1 MIRVKPIEL
10 SARKWLR
17 NSIRAYLEGQKDKR
31 WIDGIVRGSETEAAT
46 MMSTEFGRFSGT
58 IRYRELQQ
66 ALMTETPKQTPETR
80 TVEG

>member
-1 MIRVKPIEL
+1 MIHVRPVEL

-46 MMSTEFGRFSGT
+46 IMLTEFGRFSGT
-58 IRYRELQQ
+58 SRYRELQES
-66 ALMTETPKQTPETR
+66 LRTENVVSKPRP
-80 TVEG
+80 